1 MPEDVDDETAT
12 EVGHALVR
20 WITNEDPGGVANFLP
35 DFVPSDVDDAKAA
48 RIGSSVIELL
58 QHLDTA

>member
-1 MPEDVDDETAT
+1 MPEDLDDVTAT

-20 WITNEDPGGVANFLP
+20 WITDEDPGGVANFLP

-48 RIGSSVIELL
+48 RIGFSVVELL
-58 QHLDTA
+58 QRLGVA

>member
-1 MPEDVDDETAT
+1 MLEDVNEQTAA

-35 DFVPSDVDDAKAA
+35 DYVPSDVDDAKAA
-48 RIGSSVIELL
+48 RIGFSVIELL
-58 QHLDTA
+58 QRLNTA

>member
-1 MPEDVDDETAT
+1 MLEDVNEETAA

-35 DFVPSDVDDAKAA
+35 DYVPSDVDDARAA
-48 RIGSSVIELL
+48 RIGFSVIELL
-58 QHLDTA
+58 QRLNTA

>member
-20 WITNEDPGGVANFLP
+20 WITNEDPGGVGAFLP
-35 DFVPSDVDDAKAA
+35 EFVPSDVDDAKAE
-48 RIGSSVIELL
+48 RIGYSVIELL
-58 QHLDTA
+58 QRLTVA